1 MTEGAAYGLN
11 FHHFGLAVRDY
22 DKGAKF
28 LRGLGYTIGAR
39 IFDPLQKV
47 DVTICS
53 APDQPT
59 IELVAAASD
68 DSPIANVLK
77 RQETSVSPSSHYSA
91 APDAAIAPTPAPAIL
106 DNRLASSLHRLSV
119 GNGKLITLACPP
131 TTFTIYALYI
141 TQRPSLRHSR
151 RLVTCSAPYLSPNM
165 H

>member
-77 RQETSVSPSSHYSA
+77 RQETSVYHSCYYCA
-91 APDAAIAPTPAPAIL
+91 EPDAAIAAIAADGFAVITVSEPKPAVLFCGAEVSFHYVSGFGLIEIINAATSPPIA
-106 DNRLASSLHRLSV
+106 LS
-119 GNGKLITLACPP
+119 
-131 TTFTIYALYI
+131 
-141 TQRPSLRHSR
+141 
-151 RLVTCSAPYLSPNM
+151 
-165 H
+165 